1 MISASRLPQCEE
13 EKSRGTLLRQCVRV
27 EHGAF
32 FVKLCQK
39 VHGVDFLQERRSRLS
54 GDQFSPLKRS
64 SPSSGSK
71 VVMTPWFF
79 TKCSVSV

>member
-1 MISASRLPQCEE
+1 LALSSGSAFELNMAR
-13 EKSRGTLLRQCVRV
+13 
-27 EHGAF
+27 F